1 MMNMAKKVVTIV
13 ILLLMATLITG
24 TVVILSYDEREVAKN
39 KIEEKAR
46 DYYENSL
53 YSSLIKEGMEQEEIE
68 GLMERYLVRG
78 FARVRLRQLL
88 LREENGRT
96 EDANLIRKYCDEDKT
111 TVKFYPEAPFDKKSY
126 RVEYEYECEFGE

>member
-24 TVVILSYDEREVAKN
+24 TVVILSYDEGEAAKN

-78 FARVRLRQLL
+78 FASGG
-88 LREENGRT
+88 EWANGR
-96 EDANLIRKYCDEDKT
+96 
-111 TVKFYPEAPFDKKSY
+111 
-126 RVEYEYECEFGE
+126 CEFDSEVLR

>member
-1 MMNMAKKVVTIV
+1 MMNMAKKIVTVV

-24 TVVILSYDEREVAKN
+24 TVVILSYDEGEAAKN

-53 YSSLIKEGMEQEEIE
+53 YGSLIKEGMEQEEIE

-96 EDANLIRKYCDEDKT
+96 KDANLIRKYCDEDKT

>member
-1 MMNMAKKVVTIV
+1 MMNMAKKIVTVV

-24 TVVILSYDEREVAKN
+24 TVVILSYDEREVAKS